1 MGKPKAPAPPDY
13 AAAAKEQGVAN
24 VNSALATNY
33 LNQANQV
40 TPYGN
45 LTYSYSKPADT
56 GSVDFSG
63 YSYNPELGYYANSTG
78 QAYTNTSLAG
88 KVDANGGHYLPDG
101 TYIPQTT
108 VTTTLSPEQQKLYDQ
123 QTNIGTQL
131 NDLAARGIGYVDQA
145 SSKPID
151 QSTLPSLNTGLAL
164 SPDAVALRDKIT
176 NAYMQ
181 RLQPMLDQQRS
192 AMDTKLANQGI
203 TMGSQAWGADQ
214 DSFNRGLNDQ
224 RIAALLAGDQEQQN
238 QFNRGLTSAT
248 FGNQARQQAIQ
259 EADYFKNQ
267 PLNMLNALRSG
278 NQVNM
283 PQFSNW
289 SGGAAIQ
296 AAPIYQATADQYQAA
311 LDKYKTQMSGAGGL
325 LGGLASLGGAAITKF
340 SDRRLK
346 RGIRRIGR
354 LANGLAVYAYSYI
367 WGGSEQIGVMAD
379 EVAKTRPEALGP
391 TLFGFQTVNYGA
403 L

>member
-1 MGKPKAPAPPDY
+1 MGKPSAPAPPDY

-40 TPYGN
+40 TPYGS

-56 GSVDFSG
+56 GAVDFSG
-63 YSYNPELGYYANSTG
+63 YSYNPTLGYYANSAG
-78 QAYTNTSLAG
+78 QAYTNTALAG
-88 KVDANGGHYLPDG
+88 RTDANGGHYLPDG

-123 QTNIGTQL
+123 QTAIGTQL

-164 SPDAVALRDKIT
+164 NPDAVALRDKIT
-176 NAYMQ
+176 DAYMQ
-181 RLQPMLDQQRS
+181 RLQPYLDKQRS
-192 AMDTKLANQGI
+192 AMDVSLANKGI
-203 TMGSQAWGADQ
+203 NAGSEAWNADQ
-214 DSFNRGLNDQ
+214 DSFNRSVNDQ

-238 QFNRGLTSAT
+238 QFNRGLASAT

-278 NQVNM
+278 NQVQM
-283 PQFSNW
+283 PQFGNW
-289 SGGAAIQ
+289 SGGAQIQ
-296 AAPIYQATADQYQAA
+296 AAPIYQATADQYSAA
-311 LDKYKTQMSGAGGL
+311 LDKYKAESAASGGF
-325 LGGLASLGGAAITKF
+325 LGGLATLGSAAITKY

-346 RGIRRIGR
+346 KNVSLLGIRPD
-354 LANGLAVYAYSYI
+354 GLGVYSYEYI
-367 WGGSEQIGVMAD
+367 WGGPAEVGVMAD
-379 EVAKTRPEALGP
+379 EVAVLRPDALGP
-391 TLFGFQTVNYGA
+391 SLGGYATVNYGA